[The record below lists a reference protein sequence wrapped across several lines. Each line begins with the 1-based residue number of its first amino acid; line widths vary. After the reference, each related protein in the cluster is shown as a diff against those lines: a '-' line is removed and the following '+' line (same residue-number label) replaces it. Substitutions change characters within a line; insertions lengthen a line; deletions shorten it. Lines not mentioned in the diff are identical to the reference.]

1 MTSTIISTAF
11 TYEPWPE
18 TLVRG
23 PDIATQA
30 GSSIAEAQFAIAT
43 AWAMAE
49 NYTRRTYRTVL
60 TGVVTVEV
68 DGICWVPW
76 PRWPEPAAVTTEIL
90 TDSAVWQSH
99 DAFYL
104 SGKGLS
110 LSNAGIYRITQTG
123 SVAAP
128 AIPIHVLAAVQNLA
142 LYLLVHAPHRREFK
156 SQSAG
161 DYSFTRENLFGLLYG
176 SGAGPVLA
184 GEVRL

>member
-1 MTSTIISTAF
+1 MSQIINTAF

-18 TLVRG
+18 NLVRG

-68 DGICWVPW
+68 DGISWVPW
-76 PRWPEPAAVTTEIL
+76 PRWPEPAAVTAEL
-90 TDSAVWQSH
+90 LASAFEWQPYE
-99 DAFYL
+99 AFYL
-104 SGKGLS
+104 PGKGIS
-110 LSNAGIYRITQTG
+110 LAGAGLYRLTQTG
-123 SVAAP
+123 TVPAP
-128 AIPIHVLAAVQNLA
+128 TIPIHVLAAVQNLA
-142 LYLLVHAPHRREFK
+142 LYILVHAPHRREFK